1 MLAIVFDHLKK
12 NCCQYTKCFVL
23 HNHSTVDETTDC
35 SNKEQVVLVL
45 RLFDC
50 DFNVCEDFIGLY
62 NVPSISTNV
71 LTSVIKDALQ
81 HLDLC
86 ISKVYGQCYNGA
98 SNMSGGVAKQILD
111 EEKHASFTH
120 CYDHALTLACNDAV
134 KGCKILRDALET
146 TWEITKLIKFLPK
159 RDVLFQEKKQ
169 ELSPDGPGVRM
180 LCPTQWTVRGD
191 SLDSVLWNYTTL
203 QDTFEESRDAVSDTE
218 TKSCLIGVSA
228 QMRTFAYL
236 FGAMLGECILKHT
249 ANLSRSFQ
257 CTNIST
263 AEDQELAVSILQS
276 IRTDAM
282 YEQFWEKVQ
291 LMCESVDVDPA
302 SLPRKGKPQK
312 VLK

>member
-1 MLAIVFDHLKK
+1 MASHGDASEEDSNYIQLLRLRGIDDPRKFKWVKKTNTYTSPYIQNEMLAIVFDHLKK

-45 RLFDC
+45 RWFDC

-81 HLDLC
+81 RLDLC

-146 TWEITKLIKFLPK
+146 T
-159 RDVLFQEKKQ
+159 
-169 ELSPDGPGVRM
+169 
-180 LCPTQWTVRGD
+180 
-191 SLDSVLWNYTTL
+191 
-203 QDTFEESRDAVSDTE
+203 
-218 TKSCLIGVSA
+218 
-228 QMRTFAYL
+228 
-236 FGAMLGECILKHT
+236 
-249 ANLSRSFQ
+249 
-257 CTNIST
+257 
-263 AEDQELAVSILQS
+263 
-276 IRTDAM
+276 
-282 YEQFWEKVQ
+282 
-291 LMCESVDVDPA
+291 
-302 SLPRKGKPQK
+302 
-312 VLK
+312 